1 LSLANNTKT
10 EHQSIVAIDLSHPD
24 CRAPLTQIVALQNM
38 ALNGRVTVPASQPG
52 SFG

>member
-24 CRAPLTQIVALQNM
+24 CRAPLTQIVALQ
-38 ALNGRVTVPASQPG
+38 GDP
-52 SFG
+52 